1 MGSSLL
7 SERYTV
13 PDEVGSTTRI
23 AGFLAAV
30 ALAAGCAM
38 PAAEREPARSGPL
51 HAVWVVDHGWH
62 TAIVVRRDQVDPALW
77 PEVRDFLGAPLVEVA
92 WGDRDFYMARN
103 ATGWLAVKAAF
114 FTSGSVL
121 HIGGLNESTLAG
133 FPAGAVVELAVPRTG
148 FDAMTRFF
156 HDEYQSDGAGRPARL
171 ERGLDGT
178 SWFYAARSRY
188 HLFNTCNTWVA
199 RALRQAG
206 LDVTPAGTVT
216 AGGVMQQARRLV
228 VSR

>member
-1 MGSSLL
+1 M
-7 SERYTV
+7 
-13 PDEVGSTTRI
+13 PDEVGSTTRV
-23 AGFLAAV
+23 AGFLAAA
-30 ALAAGCAM
+30 ALAAGCAA
-38 PAAEREPARSGPL
+38 PVADREPPSEGPTR
-51 HAVWVVDHGWH
+51 AVRVVDHGWH
-62 TAIVVRRDQVDPALW
+62 TAIVVRRDDVDPAIW
-77 PEVRDFLGAPLVEVA
+77 PEVRDFPDAALVEVA
-92 WGDRDFYMARN
+92 WGDRDFYMAKD

-121 HIGGLNESTLAG
+121 HVAGFGESTLAG
-133 FPAGAVVELAVPRTG
+133 LPASAVVELRVSRGG

-156 HDEYQSDGAGRPARL
+156 HDEYRSEGEGRSVRL
-171 ERGLDGT
+171 ERGLYGA

-199 RALRQAG
+199 RALQRAG

-216 AGGVMQQARRLV
+216 AEGVMQQARPLA

>member
-1 MGSSLL
+1 MSRSSSLSPSRRAFAIRPRSLAMGSSLL

-77 PEVRDFLGAPLVEVA
+77 PEVRDF
-92 WGDRDFYMARN
+92 R
-103 ATGWLAVKAAF
+103 
-114 FTSGSVL
+114 
-121 HIGGLNESTLAG
+121 
-133 FPAGAVVELAVPRTG
+133 
-148 FDAMTRFF
+148 
-156 HDEYQSDGAGRPARL
+156 
-171 ERGLDGT
+171 
-178 SWFYAARSRY
+178 
-188 HLFNTCNTWVA
+188 VA